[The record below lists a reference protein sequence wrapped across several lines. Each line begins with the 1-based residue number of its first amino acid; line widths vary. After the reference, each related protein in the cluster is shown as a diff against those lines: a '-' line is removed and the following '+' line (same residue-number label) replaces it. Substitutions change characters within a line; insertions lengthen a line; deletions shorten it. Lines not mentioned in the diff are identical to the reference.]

1 MTLPSMRV
9 SWVGVSSLG
18 GSLAGASH
26 SMVSSGGSVYGT
38 TLARGHHAFRSTRIL
53 RPRGPSGLY
62 VKCEGVDGGH
72 SICTRSPCGS
82 DDPSTVPT
90 PSMSTPLC
98 RSVTFVPGVSVPRSS
113 SSNARDASYL
123 ARYLVSRL
131 APKAPNAQK
140 ITARPTKQRITT
152 VVAVSR
158 SPPWPVLTMLY
169 PPPLRAP
176 TLASTSAT
184 NANAHASASAPP
196 CPIPSDDEQSS
207 RPSVKNIFIR
217 GSCVLTSEECA
228 PLDRL
233 YRYIRVRARAM
244 STPRQ

>member
-1 MTLPSMRV
+1 M
-9 SWVGVSSLG
+9 
-18 GSLAGASH
+18 
-26 SMVSSGGSVYGT
+26 YGT

-123 ARYLVSRL
+123 ARYLFSRL

-217 GSCVLTSEECA
+217 GSCVLTSEEC
-228 PLDRL
+228 LDRL
-233 YRYIRVRARAM
+233 YRYIRVRRRAM
-244 STPRQ
+244 YASRQ

>member
-1 MTLPSMRV
+1 M
-9 SWVGVSSLG
+9 
-18 GSLAGASH
+18 
-26 SMVSSGGSVYGT
+26 YGT
-38 TLARGHHAFRSTRIL
+38 TLARGHHVFRSTRIL

-123 ARYLVSRL
+123 ARYLFSRL

-207 RPSVKNIFIR
+207 RPSVKNIIIR

-228 PLDRL
+228 PPIGSIVT
-233 YRYIRVRARAM
+233 YVSARVRCTRRGNKK
-244 STPRQ
+244 SLPHP